1 VVAYLLLYTA
11 QWLRITF
18 LVSKHNV
25 YQFVMKKL
33 ALFTKPAFFY
43 LHKKHVS
50 ICNKIKSVLYLLYN
64 KSATFIKMEH
74 SMIYFILLFMMSA
87 VCSATPQTTQ
97 SILQQIAH
105 NSSVGNAPQYPA
117 QHTISYKFH
126 TRPYTLDEIVKIR
139 EYHELVN
146 NYDKM
151 YKNLFTLKNILNVI
165 PSISDSIDPQI
176 LDEKELLILKNN
188 YTTTSSPLLLEN
200 KEQKKINPISIKI
213 LSLGEENIIQLRKD
227 ITEYNQQ
234 ILSIQTTIDTKLQ
247 ELNSIEKKRYYVT
260 GHVQPKSQLPYQEK
274 KNPEGFLYKLV
285 ARQEEYQQH
294 KRHEMQIAHLKN
306 YIDQI
311 IDIPTLEEYRK
322 HLDNK
327 DLNLLEKSLKTHEF
341 IVKRNIL
348 HTAKK
353 ILLKN
358 PTIIFTSEYEHID
371 DKIKHLFN
379 IIVQELEYQS

>member
-1 VVAYLLLYTA
+1 MT
-11 QWLRITF
+11 
-18 LVSKHNV
+18 
-25 YQFVMKKL
+25 
-33 ALFTKPAFFY
+33 
-43 LHKKHVS
+43 
-50 ICNKIKSVLYLLYN
+50 
-64 KSATFIKMEH
+64 
-74 SMIYFILLFMMSA
+74 YFILLVMISISCF
-87 VCSATPQTTQ
+87 ATPQTTQ
-97 SILQQIAH
+97 SILQKIAH
-105 NSSVGNAPQYPA
+105 NSTLGNAPQYPA
-117 QHTISYKFH
+117 QHTIIYKH
-126 TRPYTLDEIVKIR
+126 QTKPYTFEQKLKIS

-146 NYDKM
+146 KHDKM
-151 YKNLFTLKNILNVI
+151 HKELLILKNRLNVI
-165 PSISDSIDPQI
+165 PDIGDGIDPQI
-176 LDEKELLILKNN
+176 LNKEEFSILKNN

-227 ITEYNQQ
+227 ITEYNKQ

-260 GHVQPKSQLPYQEK
+260 CHVQPKSKLPYQGK
-274 KNPEGFLYKLV
+274 KNPESFLYKLV

-341 IVKRNIL
+341 IFKRNIL

-358 PTIIFTSEYEHID
+358 PTIIFTSEYEQID